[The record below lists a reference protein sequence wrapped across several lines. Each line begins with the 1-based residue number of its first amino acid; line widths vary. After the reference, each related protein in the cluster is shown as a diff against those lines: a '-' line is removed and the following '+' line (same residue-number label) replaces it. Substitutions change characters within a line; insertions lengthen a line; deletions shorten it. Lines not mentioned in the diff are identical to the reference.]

1 MSPLGIGALVLTVA
15 IASAAAGAWFVRR
28 RSRARRGGRVGRI
41 SSPGSD
47 VLGLGRHLRT
57 TVEQSVPSDL
67 RRDVQERQER
77 AEAAN
82 DRDSLTRYLADI
94 RDLMGAE
101 EAVYWLWSEDRDT
114 LRPWSWSTPEAER
127 PRRFQMGDWGPL
139 VQWAA
144 QERLMHTAGPDPSFP
159 QIAVAPVV
167 SGERLHGVLSVTSTS
182 GLSIGKAAV
191 KGWLPRHADHVAML
205 ADLFDSRRGYRRSTR
220 QGQAL
225 LQAVDRLR
233 GHKSEDALAR
243 ALCAT
248 ALEVTSAHDA
258 ALVRW
263 DATTGTGTVR
273 YASSPLGLRT
283 GFAVGPDSL
292 VARTCGDGLPVVL
305 EDASPVG
312 PGELFGPGDGFPGAG
327 SAAIIPVVREDV
339 CLGAIVI
346 GAPEPD
352 AISHDEAR
360 NVGLLAAI
368 ASTSLEIVWEIEE
381 VDRQSRI
388 DPLTGLAN
396 RRHFEEQL
404 QRIIAET
411 DRFGGAGSLVLV
423 DIDRFK
429 AVNDTYGH
437 EAGDKVLRHVART
450 LAEGVR
456 TVDVCARYGG
466 EELAILLP
474 QTRIDGAAELAER
487 LRRAIS
493 ERAVKV
499 GSATI
504 RVTASFG
511 VASYPETVSVKES
524 LFPAADRALYAAKHD
539 GRNCVRLATA
549 TVSES

>member
-1 MSPLGIGALVLTVA
+1 MSALGIGALVLATA
-15 IASAAAGAWFVRR
+15 AAAAAGATAFARR
-28 RSRARRGGRVGRI
+28 TPSRRQRARTAVRGAEAFGEGR
-41 SSPGSD
+41 S
-47 VLGLGRHLRT
+47 LRT
-57 TVEQSVPSDL
+57 TVEQSAPSDL
-67 RRDVQERQER
+67 RRDVQLRQEQ
-77 AEAAN
+77 AESAN
-82 DRDSLTRYLADI
+82 DRAHLTRYLADV

-114 LRPWSWSTPEAER
+114 LRPWAWSTPDADR
-127 PRRFQMGDWGPL
+127 PRFFRMGDWGPL

-144 QERLMHTAGPDPSFP
+144 QERLTHTAGPDPSFP
-159 QIAVAPVV
+159 QIAVSPVV
-167 SGERLHGVLSVTSTS
+167 SGERLHGVLSVTSVS

-191 KGWLPRHADHVAML
+191 KEWLPRHAEHVSML
-205 ADLFDSRRGYRRSTR
+205 ADLFDSRHAFRRSMR

-225 LQAVDRLR
+225 LQAADRIR
-233 GHKSEDALAR
+233 GHKSEEALAA

-248 ALEVTSAHDA
+248 AVEVTSADEA
-258 ALVRW
+258 ALIRW
-263 DATTGTGTVR
+263 DASAGTGTVQ
-273 YASSPLGLRT
+273 YASPLLGVRA
-283 GFAVGPDSL
+283 GFAIGPDSL
-292 VARTCGDGLPVVL
+292 VARTCIDGLPVVL
-305 EDASPVG
+305 EDATPIRA
-312 PGELFGPGDGFPGAG
+312 GELFGPGDRLPGAG
-327 SAAIIPVVREDV
+327 SAAIIPIVRDDV

-346 GAPEPD
+346 SAPETE

-360 NVGLLAAI
+360 NVGLLAAV

-381 VDRQSRI
+381 ADRRSRI

-423 DIDRFK
+423 DIDHFK
-429 AVNDTYGH
+429 SVNDTHGH
-437 EAGDKVLRHVART
+437 EAGDHVLRQVARI

-474 QTRIDGAAELAER
+474 QTHIDGAAELAER
-487 LRRAIS
+487 LRKAIA
-493 ERAVKV
+493 ERGVKV
-499 GSATI
+499 GNEVI

-539 GRNCVRLATA
+539 GRNCVRLAASTPNA
-549 TVSES
+549 P